1 MRLTRF
7 TDLALRVL
15 MRLAVA
21 DADLPTTRDVAAT
34 MEVPYTHSA
43 KVVARLRHLGLIE
56 ARRGRG
62 GGLALTAAGRAAS
75 VGGVVREL
83 EGAGDVVDCDGAVP
97 LPAARRVRPARR
109 AARGPGGVLRRPGPP
124 DGERP
129 GGGPDRAAAAGHFER
144 PAGADRR
151 PLTPGRVAGSRCPD
165 PTPRTGAPHP
175 PTHLPHAQK
184 KYAFQIPIIATEE
197 FRMLSE
203 KSTETVRATLPAVGA
218 AIGDIAE
225 LFYAKLFTAHPAL
238 LRDLFNRG
246 NQNSGAQKQALAG
259 SIAAFATHLLA
270 DPGTRPD
277 VMLNRIAHKHA
288 SLGITR
294 EQYEVVH
301 HHLFEAIAE
310 ILGEAVTPEVAEAWD
325 EVYWLMAGAL
335 VAIED
340 RLYAERRVLAGDVW
354 RDWRIAARFEETADC
369 ATFHLV
375 PADGA
380 PAPAFAPG
388 QYVSVQVELPDGARQ
403 IRQYSLS
410 RSPGSAVRA
419 ITVKRVHGP
428 AAAGPDGE
436 VSHHLHTRVRT
447 GDTLRVSAP
456 YGDLVL
462 RDSGAPVLLASAGI
476 GCTPMLSM
484 LEHLADT
491 GHTAPVTVLHADRSP
506 RRPRAARRPPEPDAQ
521 AAGRLGPVLVRGG
534 RRAGRLPRP
543 PRPDGRPGRA
553 RHHRVPVRA
562 APVHAG
568 RTYATAG
575 QGGPRRGHPL
585 RGVRPGPLAGSRVTP
600 AARGPAGVAGTAGT
614 GVRIGSLAVR
624 IH

>member
-1 MRLTRF
+1 
-7 TDLALRVL
+7 
-15 MRLAVA
+15 
-21 DADLPTTRDVAAT
+21 
-34 MEVPYTHSA
+34 
-43 KVVARLRHLGLIE
+43 
-56 ARRGRG
+56 
-62 GGLALTAAGRAAS
+62 
-75 VGGVVREL
+75 
-83 EGAGDVVDCDGAVP
+83 
-97 LPAARRVRPARR
+97 
-109 AARGPGGVLRRPGPP
+109 
-124 DGERP
+124 
-129 GGGPDRAAAAGHFER
+129 
-144 PAGADRR
+144 
-151 PLTPGRVAGSRCPD
+151 
-165 PTPRTGAPHP
+165 
-175 PTHLPHAQK
+175 
-184 KYAFQIPIIATEE
+184 
-197 FRMLSE
+197 MLSE

-218 AIGDIAE
+218 AVGDIAE
-225 LFYAKLFTAHPAL
+225 LFYAKLFAAHPAL

-246 NQNSGAQKQALAG
+246 NQNSGTQQQALAG
-259 SIAAFATHLLA
+259 SIAAFASHLVA
-270 DPGTRPD
+270 HPGTRPD

-301 HHLFEAIAE
+301 LHLFEAIAE
-310 ILGEAVTPEVAEAWD
+310 VLGEAVTPEVAAAWD

-354 RDWRIAARFEETADC
+354 RDWRVAARTEETADC
-369 ATFHLV
+369 ATFHLT

-380 PAPAFAPG
+380 PAPDFAPG

-436 VSHHLHTRVRT
+436 VSHHLHTRVRA

-491 GHTAPVTVLHADRSP
+491 EHTAPVTVLHADRSP
-506 RRPRAARRPPEPDAQ
+506 ADHALRADHRALTHKLPDASARFWYEADAEPGDSRGRLDLTDVPVAPGTLAYLCGPLPFMRAVRAQLLAKGIRAADVHYEVFGPDLWL
-521 AAGRLGPVLVRGG
+521 AAE
-534 RRAGRLPRP
+534 
-543 PRPDGRPGRA
+543 
-553 RHHRVPVRA
+553 
-562 APVHAG
+562 
-568 RTYATAG
+568 
-575 QGGPRRGHPL
+575 
-585 RGVRPGPLAGSRVTP
+585 
-600 AARGPAGVAGTAGT
+600 
-614 GVRIGSLAVR
+614 
-624 IH
+624 